1 MQKDKTAVGTK
12 SNTQPSFCFLWG
24 GVDGT
29 NGENRENRED
39 RINGTNETNEINEI
53 NGTNEINGKLPIK
66 RSAPIYPI
74 KRSAPIYPIKRS
86 APIYPIKRSAPIYPI
101 KRSVTHLSHQ
111 AQRPHLSHQAQR
123 YPFIP
128 APIHLIQR
136 TISCQKGL
144 DLAYRKSECPR
155 IVQIVQP
162 RVINFLRCA
171 ADDSLSQEIQ

>member
-1 MQKDKTAVGTK
+1 M
-12 SNTQPSFCFLWG
+12 G
-24 GVDGT
+24 GGGG
-29 NGENRENRED
+29 NRENRENRED
-39 RINGTNETNEINEI
+39 RTNGINGINGTNEINEI
-53 NGTNEINGKLPIK
+53 NGKL
-66 RSAPIYPI
+66 
-74 KRSAPIYPIKRS
+74 
-86 APIYPIKRSAPIYPI
+86 PI

-123 YPFIP
+123 YPSIPSSEAPPFIP
-128 APIHLIQR
+128 APAHLIQR
-136 TISCQKGL
+136 TIYRQKES